1 MTTHPNPNELIN
13 RMGKLARR
21 AGASRALIIRWPD
34 ASILNLDL
42 IAPSS
47 GREEKIELDPKS
59 AMLFLASF
67 EKSDGGDLGLQD
79 LLQQPEEDLE
89 LHGKIAER
97 VINRFFSEAG
107 GLPFTLA
114 AAKLGIIVID
124 ELDHAEAKI
133 GSVEGAEKKEKPPA
147 KRLVEVHNRWTIYW
161 LNPDGTPAE
170 HPLACATVRPQDW
183 GNPGWKYFYFKWEWV
198 NGPDNTHYI
207 NHFHA
212 WTDRPLETWEYPKF
226 FAPLLSQIMT
236 PGDPPELCGRDYLHP
251 DDFWSEEWGPQPPF
265 FDDPEE
271 EVYEYLFT
279 SEDFTEDEEKG

>member
-79 LLQQPEEDLE
+79 LLQQPEE
-89 LHGKIAER
+89 
-97 VINRFFSEAG
+97 
-107 GLPFTLA
+107 
-114 AAKLGIIVID
+114 
-124 ELDHAEAKI
+124 
-133 GSVEGAEKKEKPPA
+133 EG
-147 KRLVEVHNRWTIYW
+147 RIVEVHNRWTIYW

-251 DDFWSEEWGPQPPF
+251 DDFWSKEWGPQPPF
-265 FDDPEE
+265 YDPPEGI
-271 EVYEYLFT
+271 
-279 SEDFTEDEEKG
+279 DEFWVIEGDEPDPDA